1 MLNCPF
7 TLFVLLILKKK
18 KKKKTNLSGRT
29 HLLLDNTLRLS
40 IANAPEKRTETL
52 WVPFVFVVKWK
63 LFVVTA
69 KNKALYP

>member
-18 KKKKTNLSGRT
+18 KKKNLSGRT

-52 WVPFVFVVKWK
+52 CVPFVFIVKWK

>member
-18 KKKKTNLSGRT
+18 KKNLSGRT

-52 WVPFVFVVKWK
+52 CVPFVFIVKWK